1 MPVKT
6 PKQRRVL
13 ARTPPD
19 AFVGR
24 GDQLRELTALGSPK
38 GGSRGV
44 LVFAAPQ
51 SGVSELLRQS
61 FDELFRQRGG
71 PAPVYFA
78 FSRSDAATTA
88 AARRFLQTFLT
99 QAVAHRHDDPALVSA
114 TPTLRTL
121 LELAAPQDYE
131 WVERLIQ
138 DFERAQVEGDERAL
152 VRLCLGAP
160 QQAAARGVRTV
171 VFFDDTHLAERLRG
185 EVALAPAVA
194 QAAAQS
200 GVPFVIAG
208 PRRRLLDLLNGAAQL
223 PPLDGFRRLP
233 VDRLGESD
241 ARALVEGLARRLG
254 VEVADETRDLV
265 VQQLE
270 ASPYL
275 INALFDAAH
284 AAGARLASFRDFQS
298 LYVDELLGGRV
309 QRRYNT
315 MLEEAAPS
323 LGLRRALLRVLY
335 ESVSGAGGKAP
346 AEAWMKRLGVDAAEF
361 ERVMRLLHMH
371 ELASFHATY
380 VETTPTTAWRD
391 FLEVS
396 YRLQVA
402 AEPRALVVA
411 DTLVETLKR
420 APRTMARHYRREA
433 SLKLVE
439 LMRGFNFERVP
450 ASLLHY
456 ERYARAYR
464 GLPADEAAP
473 ALEAETDAVQLP
485 QVVHAASCASFHPP
499 MRQFCDE
506 ERCAVAHGF
515 ESGEYAEA
523 GEVVWIAAEV
533 ESKLEAG
540 RALAGLWLDRLEQVA
555 QSCGF
560 ERVRLWLVS
569 RAGFSAEASEL
580 LNERGAYGSCG
591 EQLEL
596 LTARLAGAGRAGAEG
611 GVGEPADEFAIE
623 LPMSEDTELIA
634 AHTVEQIAR
643 RMEFQ
648 PEDINKIKHALIEAC
663 INASEHSLSTERKI
677 YNRFRV
683 EGDKLV
689 ITVSSRGLSLPASV
703 AENGAA
709 SADKNGGGAEG
720 AKGRRGWGLKLI
732 RTLMDDVEFE
742 RVDDGTRLRM
752 TKYLRK

>member
-24 GDQLRELTALGSPK
+24 GELLRELTALGSPRAAHQ
-38 GGSRGV
+38 SV
-44 LVFAAPQ
+44 LLFAAPQ
-51 SGVSELLRQS
+51 SGVSELLRQT

-71 PAPVYFA
+71 PTPIYFA
-78 FSRSDAATTA
+78 FLRSDAATTA

-99 QAVAHRHDDPALVSA
+99 QAVAHRRDDPALVSA

-138 DFERAQVEGDERAL
+138 DFERAQGESDERAL

-171 VFFDDTHLAERLRG
+171 VLFDDIHLAERLRG
-185 EVALAPAVA
+185 EVALAPLVA

-208 PRRRLLDLLNGAAQL
+208 PRRRLLDLFNGYAQQ
-223 PPLDGFRRLP
+223 PALDGLRKLNL
-233 VDRLGESD
+233 DRPKESD
-241 ARALVEGLARRLG
+241 ARALVEGLAQRLG
-254 VEVADETRDLV
+254 VAVTDETRDLV

-275 INALFDAAH
+275 ISALFDAAH
-284 AAGARLASFRDFQS
+284 AAGATLSSFRDFQS

-309 QRRYNT
+309 QRRFT
-315 MLEEAAPS
+315 SVLEEVAPS
-323 LGLRRALLRVLY
+323 LGLRRGLLRVLY
-335 ESVSGAGGKAP
+335 ESVSGGKTP
-346 AEAWMKRLGVDAAEF
+346 AEAWMKRLGVDAVEF

-380 VETTPTTAWRD
+380 VETTPTTVWRD

-411 DTLVETLKR
+411 DTLVEALKR

-433 SLKLVE
+433 ALKLGEV
-439 LMRGFNFERVP
+439 MRGFNFERVP

-456 ERYARAYR
+456 ERYARMYR
-464 GLPADEAAP
+464 GLPRDEAAS
-473 ALEAETDAVQLP
+473 ALDAESDTVQLP
-485 QVVHAASCASFHPP
+485 QIVHAASCASFHPP

-506 ERCAVAHGF
+506 ERCSIAHGF

-540 RALAGLWLDRLEQVA
+540 RALTGLWLDRLEQVA

-560 ERVRLWLVS
+560 ERVRFWLVS
-569 RAGFSAEASEL
+569 REGFSAEAADL
-580 LNERGAYGSCG
+580 LVERDAFSSCG
-591 EQLEL
+591 AQLVL
-596 LTARLAGAGRAGAEG
+596 LTSRLAGADVAGAA
-611 GVGEPADEFAIE
+611 VPSADEFAIE

-648 PEDINKIKHALIEAC
+648 AEDINKIKHALIEAC

-689 ITVSSRGLSLPASV
+689 ITVSSRGLSVPANM
-703 AENGAA
+703 AENGA
-709 SADKNGGGAEG
+709 SPADKNGGGEG

>member
-1 MPVKT
+1 MAPKT
-6 PKQRRVL
+6 PKQRRIL
-13 ARTPPD
+13 ARAAPE

-24 GDQLRELTALGSPK
+24 AEHLRELSALGAAR
-38 GGSRGV
+38 GETRGV
-44 LVFAAPQ
+44 LLLAAPQ
-51 SGVSELLRQS
+51 SGVSELLRQC

-78 FSRSDAATTA
+78 FSRSDAAATA

-99 QAVAHRHDDPALVSA
+99 HTVAHRRDDPALVSA
-114 TPTLRTL
+114 TPSLRTL
-121 LELAAPQDYE
+121 LDLAAPQDFE
-131 WVERLIQ
+131 WIERLVQ
-138 DFERAQVEGDERAL
+138 EFERALGEADERAL

-160 QQAAARGVRTV
+160 REAAAAGVRTV
-171 VFFDDTHLAERLRG
+171 VLFDDIHLAERLRG
-185 EVALAPAVA
+185 EAPLAPAVA
-194 QAAAQS
+194 HAAVQS
-200 GVPFVIAG
+200 GVPFVLAG
-208 PRRRLLDLLNGAAQL
+208 PRRRLLDLLNGAAQF
-223 PPLDGFRRLP
+223 PALDGFRRLHLE
-233 VDRLGESD
+233 RLKEAD
-241 ARALVEGLARRLG
+241 AGALAEGLAQRLG
-254 VEVADETRDLV
+254 VPLSQEARDLL

-275 INALFDAAH
+275 INALFDAARS
-284 AAGARLASFRDFQS
+284 AGARLTSFRDFQS

-309 QRRYNT
+309 QRRYGAV
-315 MLEEAAPS
+315 LEEVAPS
-323 LGLRRALLRVLY
+323 PALRRGLLRVLR
-335 ESVSGAGGKAP
+335 ESADGGGGKSP
-346 AEAWMKRLGVDAAEF
+346 AEVWLKRLGADAVEF

-380 VETTPTTAWRD
+380 VETTPSTVWRD

-411 DTLVETLKR
+411 DTLVEAMKR
-420 APRTMARHYRREA
+420 APRTMARHYRRESA
-433 SLKLVE
+433 LRLGE
-439 LMRGFNFERVP
+439 LMRGFNFEAVP
-450 ASLLHY
+450 AGLLD
-456 ERYARAYR
+456 YARWARTLR
-464 GLPADEAAP
+464 GTPVDEAAA
-473 ALEAETDAVQLP
+473 ALDAEDETVTLP

-499 MRQFCDE
+499 MREFCDE
-506 ERCAVAHGF
+506 ERCSVAHGF
-515 ESGEYAEA
+515 ESGEYAE
-523 GEVVWIAAEV
+523 GVEVVWIAAEV

-555 QSCGF
+555 QACGF
-560 ERVRLWLVS
+560 ERVKFWLVS
-569 RAGFSAEASEL
+569 RAGFTNEAAEL
-580 LNERGAYGSCG
+580 LHERGAYGSSA

-596 LTARLAGAGRAGAEG
+596 LRARLGGGG
-611 GVGEPADEFAIE
+611 GVGAGGEADEFAIE

-648 PEDINKIKHALIEAC
+648 AEDITKIKHALIEAC
-663 INASEHSLSTERKI
+663 INAAEHSLSPERKI

-689 ITVSSRGLSLPASV
+689 ITVSSRGLSLPAHA

-709 SADKNGGGAEG
+709 PVPPDRNGGEG
-720 AKGRRGWGLKLI
+720 TKGRRGFGLKLI
-732 RTLMDDVEFE
+732 RSLMDDVEFE

>member
-1 MPVKT
+1 MPVRT
-6 PKQRRVL
+6 PRQRRIL
-13 ARTPPD
+13 ARVAPEH
-19 AFVGR
+19 FVGR
-24 GDQLRELTALGSPK
+24 GEQLRELAALGSPRAEQK
-38 GGSRGV
+38 G
-44 LVFAAPQ
+44 LLLFAAPQ

-78 FSRSDAATTA
+78 FTPADAATTA

-99 QAVAHRHDDPALVSA
+99 QVVAHRRDDPALVSA

-121 LELAAPQDYE
+121 LDLAAPQDYE

-138 DFERAQVEGDERAL
+138 DFERAQGEGDERAL

-160 QQAAARGVRTV
+160 QQAAAHGARAV
-171 VFFDDTHLAERLRG
+171 VMFDDVQAAESLRG
-185 EVALAPAVA
+185 EVALGPSVA
-194 QAAAQS
+194 QAAAQW

-208 PRRRLLDLLNGAAQL
+208 PRRRLFDLLNGSLPSAAL
-223 PPLDGFRRLP
+223 EGLRRLHL
-233 VDRLGESD
+233 DRLKESD
-241 ARALVEGLARRLG
+241 ARALVEGLAQRLG
-254 VEVADETRDLV
+254 VALNEETRDLV

-275 INALFDAAH
+275 IAALLDAAR
-284 AAGARLASFRDFQS
+284 ANAGSLNSFRDFLS

-309 QRRYNT
+309 GRRYASV
-315 MLEEAAPS
+315 LEEVAAAPA
-323 LGLRRALLRVLY
+323 LRRGLLRVLY
-335 ESVSGAGGKAP
+335 EAASNPSVKSP
-346 AEAWMKRLGVDAAEF
+346 AEVWMKRLGADAYEF

-380 VETTPTTAWRD
+380 VETTPSAPWRD
-391 FLEVS
+391 FLRAS
-396 YRLQVA
+396 FRLQVA

-411 DTLVETLKR
+411 DTLVEALKR
-420 APRTMARHYRREA
+420 APQTMARHYRRESA
-433 SLKLVE
+433 LRLGDV
-439 LMRGFNFERVP
+439 MRGFNFQSVP

-456 ERYARAYR
+456 DRWARAYR
-464 GLPADEAAP
+464 GLAREEVQAG
-473 ALEAETDAVQLP
+473 LSGETDTLGLP

-499 MRQFCDE
+499 MRQLCDE
-506 ERCAVAHGF
+506 ERCTVAHGF
-515 ESGEYAEA
+515 ESSGYNAG
-523 GEVVWIAAEV
+523 GEVVWIAVEV

-540 RALAGLWLDRLEQVA
+540 RALTELWLERLEQVA
-555 QSCGF
+555 QACGF
-560 ERVRLWLVS
+560 DRVRFWLVS
-569 RAGFSAEASEL
+569 REGFSADAAEL
-580 LNERGAYGSCG
+580 LNERDAYGSSR
-591 EQLEL
+591 EQLAH
-596 LTARLAGAGRAGAEG
+596 LTALLSGAGAAGG
-611 GVGEPADEFAIE
+611 GEADEFAIE

-648 PEDINKIKHALIEAC
+648 PEAINQIKTALVEAC
-663 INASEHSLSTERKI
+663 INAAEHSLSTERKI

-689 ITVSSRGLSLPASV
+689 ITVSSRGLSVPVTLP
-703 AENGAA
+703 ENGVA
-709 SADKNGGGAEG
+709 ADKNNGGGEG

-752 TKYLRK
+752 TKYLHK

>member
-19 AFVGR
+19 GFVGR
-24 GDQLRELTALGSPK
+24 GEQLREITALGSP
-38 GGSRGV
+38 RATHAGV
-44 LVFAAPQ
+44 LLFAAPQ
-51 SGVSELLRQS
+51 SGLSELLRQS

-78 FSRSDAATTA
+78 FSRSDAAVTA

-99 QAVAHRHDDPALVSA
+99 QVIAHRRDDPALVSA
-114 TPTLRTL
+114 TPTMRTL

-138 DFERAQVEGDERAL
+138 DFERAQGESDDRAL

-171 VFFDDTHLAERLRG
+171 VLLDDVHLAEGLRG
-185 EVALAPAVA
+185 EVALAPLVA

-200 GVPFVIAG
+200 GVPFVVAG
-208 PRRRLLDLLNGAAQL
+208 PRRRLLDLTGGAAQA
-223 PPLDGFRRLP
+223 PALDDFRKLNLERLK
-233 VDRLGESD
+233 ESD
-241 ARALVEGLARRLG
+241 ARAFVEGLARRHG
-254 VEVADETRDLV
+254 VAVTDETRDLV

-275 INALFDAAH
+275 IDALLDAAR
-284 AAGARLASFRDFQS
+284 AAGASLTSFRDFQS

-309 QRRYNT
+309 QRRYNSV
-315 MLEEAAPS
+315 LEEVAPS
-323 LGLRRALLRVLY
+323 LALRRSLLRVLY
-335 ESVSGAGGKAP
+335 ESVAGAGGKAP
-346 AEAWMKRLGVDAAEF
+346 AEAWMKRLGVDAVEF

-371 ELASFHATY
+371 ELASFHATF
-380 VETTPTTAWRD
+380 VETTPTSIWRD
-391 FLEVS
+391 FIEVS

-411 DTLVETLKR
+411 DTLVEALKR
-420 APRTMARHYRREA
+420 APRTMARYYRREA
-433 SLKLVE
+433 ALGLGG

-450 ASLLHY
+450 ASLLNY
-456 ERYARAYR
+456 ERYARMYR
-464 GLPADEAAP
+464 GLSLDEAAA
-473 ALEAETDAVQLP
+473 ALDAESDTVHLP
-485 QVVHAASCASFHPP
+485 QIVHAASCASFHPP
-499 MRQFCDE
+499 MSQFCDE
-506 ERCAVAHGF
+506 ERCSVAHGF

-523 GEVVWIAAEV
+523 GEVVWVAAEV

-540 RALAGLWLDRLEQVA
+540 RALTGLWLDRMEQVA

-560 ERVRLWLVS
+560 ERVRFWLVS
-569 RAGFSAEASEL
+569 RAGFSAEAAEL
-580 LNERGAYGSCG
+580 LAEREAFGSCA

-596 LTARLAGAGRAGAEG
+596 LRARLSAAPRDAAR
-611 GVGEPADEFAIE
+611 GVAAPADEFAIE
-623 LPMSEDTELIA
+623 LPMSEDTELVA

-703 AENGAA
+703 AENGVA
-709 SADKNGGGAEG
+709 SADRNGGAAEG

>member
-19 AFVGR
+19 GFVGR
-24 GDQLRELTALGSPK
+24 GEQLREITSLGSPR
-38 GGSRGV
+38 GAHAGV
-44 LVFAAPQ
+44 LLFAEPQ
-51 SGVSELLRQS
+51 SGVSELLRQA

-78 FSRSDAATTA
+78 FSRSDAAATA

-99 QAVAHRHDDPALVSA
+99 QVVAHRRDDPALVSA
-114 TPTLRTL
+114 TPTMRSL

-131 WVERLIQ
+131 WVERLIH
-138 DFERAQVEGDERAL
+138 DFERAQDEGDERAL
-152 VRLCLGAP
+152 VRLCFGAP

-171 VFFDDTHLAERLRG
+171 VLLDDVHLSERLRG
-185 EVALAPAVA
+185 EVALAPFVA

-200 GVPFVIAG
+200 GVPFVVAG
-208 PRRRLLDLLNGAAQL
+208 PRRRLLDLLNGAAQQPAL
-223 PPLDGFRRLP
+223 EVFRKLNLERLK
-233 VDRLGESD
+233 ESD
-241 ARALVEGLARRLG
+241 ARALVDSLAHRHG
-254 VEVADETRDLV
+254 VALTDETRDLI

-275 INALFDAAH
+275 IDALLDAAR
-284 AAGARLASFRDFQS
+284 AEGVQLTSFRDFQS
-298 LYVDELLGGRV
+298 LYVDELLGGRI
-309 QRRYNT
+309 QRRYNSV
-315 MLEEAAPS
+315 LEEIAPS
-323 LGLRRALLRVLY
+323 LSLKRALLRVLY

-346 AEAWMKRLGVDAAEF
+346 AEAWMRRLGADAAEF

-380 VETTPTTAWRD
+380 VETTPTTVWRD

-411 DTLVETLKR
+411 DTLVESLKR
-420 APRTMARHYRREA
+420 APRTMARHYRRESA
-433 SLKLVE
+433 LGLGE
-439 LMRGFNFERVP
+439 LMRRFNFESVP

-456 ERYARAYR
+456 DRFSRMYL
-464 GLPADEAAP
+464 GLPRDEAAS
-473 ALEAETDAVQLP
+473 ALETESDTVQLP
-485 QVVHAASCASFHPP
+485 QIVHAASCASFHPP

-506 ERCAVAHGF
+506 ERCSIAHGF

-523 GEVVWIAAEV
+523 GEVVWVAAEV

-540 RALAGLWLDRLEQVA
+540 RALTELWLDRLEQVA
-555 QSCGF
+555 QACGF
-560 ERVRLWLVS
+560 ERVKFWLVS
-569 RAGFSAEASEL
+569 REGFSAEASEL
-580 LNERGAYGSCG
+580 LNERGVFGSSG

-596 LTARLAGAGRAGAEG
+596 LRSRLAGTSAAGDAAS
-611 GVGEPADEFAIE
+611 VDEFAIE
-623 LPMSEDTELIA
+623 LPMSEDTELVA

-643 RMEFQ
+643 RMEFE

-709 SADKNGGGAEG
+709 SADRNGGAAAEG

>member
-1 MPVKT
+1 MPVRT
-6 PKQRRVL
+6 PKQRRIL
-13 ARTPPD
+13 ARVAPEH
-19 AFVGR
+19 FVGR
-24 GDQLRELTALGSPK
+24 GEQLRELTALASARAEQK
-38 GGSRGV
+38 GV
-44 LVFAAPQ
+44 LLFAAPQ

-78 FSRSDAATTA
+78 FARADAAATA

-99 QAVAHRHDDPALVSA
+99 QVVAHRRDDPALVSA

-121 LELAAPQDYE
+121 LDLAAPQDYE

-138 DFERAQVEGDERAL
+138 DFERAQGEGDERAL

-160 QQAAARGVRTV
+160 QQAAAHGVRAV
-171 VFFDDTHLAERLRG
+171 VMFDDMQAAEGLRG
-185 EVALAPAVA
+185 EVALGPAVA
-194 QAAAQS
+194 QSAAQW
-200 GVPFVIAG
+200 GVPFVAAG
-208 PRRRLLDLLNGAAQL
+208 PRRRLLDLLNGSLPLAAL
-223 PPLDGFRRLP
+223 EGLRRLHL
-233 VDRLGESD
+233 DRLKEAD
-241 ARALVEGLARRLG
+241 ARALVEGLAQRLG
-254 VEVADETRDLV
+254 VPLNDETRDLV

-275 INALFDAAH
+275 IAAILDAARTG
-284 AAGARLASFRDFQS
+284 AAGLTSFREFQS

-309 QRRYNT
+309 GRRYASV
-315 MLEEAAPS
+315 LEEVAAAPA
-323 LGLRRALLRVLY
+323 LRRGLLRVLH
-335 ESVSGAGGKAP
+335 EFAADPSGKSP
-346 AEAWMKRLGVDAAEF
+346 AEVWMKRLGADALEF

-380 VETTPTTAWRD
+380 VETTPTTPWRD
-391 FLEVS
+391 FLRVS

-402 AEPRALVVA
+402 AEPRALVFA
-411 DTLVETLKR
+411 DTLVEALKR
-420 APRTMARHYRREA
+420 APQTMARHYRRESA
-433 SLKLVE
+433 LGLRGV
-439 LMRGFNFERVP
+439 MRRFNLQRVP
-450 ASLLHY
+450 AGLL
-456 ERYARAYR
+456 RYDRWARAYR
-464 GLPADEAAP
+464 GLSREEAQAGL
-473 ALEAETDAVQLP
+473 AAETDLLPLP

-499 MRQFCDE
+499 IAQLCDE
-506 ERCAVAHGF
+506 ERCTVAHGF
-515 ESGEYAEA
+515 ESGGYDAG

-540 RALAGLWLDRLEQVA
+540 RALSELWLDRLEQVA
-555 QSCGF
+555 QACGF
-560 ERVRLWLVS
+560 GRVRFWLVS
-569 RAGFSAEASEL
+569 REGFSAEAAEL
-580 LNERGAYGSCG
+580 LAERDAYGSSR
-591 EQLEL
+591 EQLEH
-596 LTARLAGAGRAGAEG
+596 LTALLSGGGAAAGAG
-611 GVGEPADEFAIE
+611 GEADEFAIE

-648 PEDINKIKHALIEAC
+648 AEDINKIKTALVEAC
-663 INASEHSLSTERKI
+663 INAAEHSLSTERKI

-689 ITVSSRGLSLPASV
+689 ITVSSRGLSVPVTLP
-703 AENGAA
+703 ENGA
-709 SADKNGGGAEG
+709 ADKNGGGEG

>member
-13 ARTPPD
+13 ARTTPD

-24 GDQLRELTALGSPK
+24 GEHMREITALGSP
-38 GGSRGV
+38 RAARAGV
-44 LVFAAPQ
+44 LLFAAPQ
-51 SGVSELLRQS
+51 SGLTELLRQS

-78 FSRSDAATTA
+78 FSRSDAAAPA
-88 AARRFLQTFLT
+88 AARRFQNTFLT
-99 QAVAHRHDDPALVSA
+99 QAVAHRRDEPALVSA
-114 TPTLRTL
+114 TPTMRTL

-131 WVERLIQ
+131 WIERLIQ
-138 DFERAQVEGDERAL
+138 DFERAQGESDERAL

-171 VFFDDTHLAERLRG
+171 VLLDDVHLAEGLRG
-185 EVALAPAVA
+185 EAALAPLVA

-200 GVPFVIAG
+200 GVPYVVAG
-208 PRRRLLDLLNGAAQL
+208 PRRRLLDLLGGGAQAAA
-223 PPLDGFRRLP
+223 LDGFHKLHL
-233 VDRLGESD
+233 DRLKESD
-241 ARALVEGLARRLG
+241 ARALVEGLARRHG
-254 VEVADETRDLV
+254 VAVTDETRDLA

-270 ASPYL
+270 ASPCL
-275 INALFDAAH
+275 IDALLDAAR
-284 AAGARLASFRDFQS
+284 AAGTSLNSFRDFQS

-309 QRRYNT
+309 QRRYNSV
-315 MLEEAAPS
+315 LEEVAPS
-323 LGLRRALLRVLY
+323 LALRRSLLRVLY
-335 ESVSGAGGKAP
+335 ESVTGAGGKAA
-346 AEAWMKRLGVDAAEF
+346 AEGWVKRLGADAAEF

-371 ELASFHATY
+371 ELASYHATY
-380 VETTPTTAWRD
+380 VETTPTTVWRD
-391 FLEVS
+391 FIEVS

-411 DTLVETLKR
+411 DTLVEALKR
-420 APRTMARHYRREA
+420 APRAMARHYRREA
-433 SLKLVE
+433 ALGLGE
-439 LMRGFNFERVP
+439 LMRGFNFESVP
-450 ASLLHY
+450 ASLLNY
-456 ERYARAYR
+456 ERYARMYR
-464 GLPADEAAP
+464 GLTRDEAAA
-473 ALEAETDAVQLP
+473 ALESESDAVRLP

-499 MRQFCDE
+499 IKQFCDE
-506 ERCAVAHGF
+506 ERCSVAHGF
-515 ESGEYAEA
+515 ETGEYAEA
-523 GEVVWIAAEV
+523 GEVVWVAAEV

-540 RALAGLWLDRLEQVA
+540 RALTGLWLDRLEQVA

-560 ERVRLWLVS
+560 ERVRFWLVA
-569 RAGFSAEASEL
+569 RAGFSAEAAEL
-580 LNERGAYGSCG
+580 LAEREAFGSCG

-596 LTARLAGAGRAGAEG
+596 LRARLAGAPKDAAAGGA
-611 GVGEPADEFAIE
+611 PADEFAIE
-623 LPMSEDTELIA
+623 LPMTEDTELVA

-643 RMEFQ
+643 RMEFL

-683 EGDKLV
+683 EGDNLV

-709 SADKNGGGAEG
+709 SADRNGGAAEG